1 MAVEQ
6 PRRRRRVA
14 PPEVPSM
21 DQRDSNGVPI
31 ETKTQAQRAQVD
43 DHGGPPAVD
52 GQGGAVEDGM
62 RPEMR
67 GEQREETSMERADRL
82 AREIFE
88 HEQELGD
95 TEDKFPM
102 PAGGPP
108 DGFHYEWKRH
118 TVYGAQNPA
127 YTVALAAAGW
137 RPVPSSRHPEFMPTN
152 GTYETIEREGLILM
166 EIPLAV
172 YKHREARNYRRA
184 KEQVDIKQAQLH
196 RPPGPGQFERSNK
209 GVSMVEVKRGYEPL
223 SIPPSSA
230 KS

>member
-1 MAVEQ
+1 MAQEQ
-6 PRRRRRVA
+6 QRRRRRVA

-21 DQRDSNGVPI
+21 DDVPRDGNGVPLA
-31 ETKTQAQRAQVD
+31 EPKTQAQRAAPADDAGDDALVD
-43 DHGGPPAVD
+43 N
-52 GQGGAVEDGM
+52 M

-67 GEQREETSMERADRL
+67 PDVREETSMERADRL

-88 HEQELGD
+88 HEHELGD

-127 YTVALAAAGW
+127 YTVALAASGW
-137 RPVPSSRHPEFMPTN
+137 RPVPSSRHPEFMPTH

-166 EIPLAV
+166 EIPEAV
-172 YKHREARNYRRA
+172 YKHREERNLRRA
-184 KEQVDIKQAQLH
+184 REQVSIKQAQLH
-196 RPPGPGQFERSNK
+196 RPAGPGQFERSNK
-209 GVSMVEVKRGYEPL
+209 GQSMVDIKRGYEPL

-230 KS
+230 KN